1 MSGNFSSSSQSK
13 PNYGLT
19 HHKLQQ
25 KLFLRIHDQKGVQNN
40 ILRIEENLD
49 GRTSFFSAKS
59 NMATKNPNVAISLFI
74 IAISQLFNPEIVT
87 IAWLFD

>member
-1 MSGNFSSSSQSK
+1 M

-25 KLFLRIHDQKGVQNN
+25 KLFLRIYYQKGVQNN

-59 NMATKNPNVAISLFI
+59 KMAVKHIISSI
-74 IAISQLFNPEIVT
+74 IQ
-87 IAWLFD
+87 WY

>member
-1 MSGNFSSSSQSK
+1 M
-13 PNYGLT
+13 PNVGLT

-25 KLFLRIHDQKGVQNN
+25 KLFLRIYYQKGVQNN

-59 NMATKNPNVAISLFI
+59 KMAVKNIISSI
-74 IAISQLFNPEIVT
+74 IQ
-87 IAWLFD
+87 

>member
-1 MSGNFSSSSQSK
+1 M

-25 KLFLRIHDQKGVQNN
+25 KLFLRIYYQKGVQNN

-59 NMATKNPNVAISLFI
+59 KMATKNPNVAKSLFI
-74 IAISQLFNPEIVT
+74 IAISQLFIYYCLV
-87 IAWLFD
+87 F